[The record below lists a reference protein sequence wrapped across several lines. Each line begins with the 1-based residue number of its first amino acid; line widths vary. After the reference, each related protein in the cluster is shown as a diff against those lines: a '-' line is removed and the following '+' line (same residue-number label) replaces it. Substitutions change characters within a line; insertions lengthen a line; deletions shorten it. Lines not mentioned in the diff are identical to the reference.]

1 MTARRQENKGRR
13 FWLGRWGHGVA
24 ARSVAGAA
32 RGLGI
37 VGLLMLAGS
46 FIAMNAGPLH
56 AAFTERVV
64 SDRYTG
70 LAIGGYD
77 PVAYFTDAQAL
88 AGEPGFEAEQG
99 GAVWRFRN
107 ADNRRFFLARPD
119 VYAPQFGG
127 YDPVDLARGAIVAGR
142 PQLWLV
148 AGGRLYLFSRED
160 NRDAF
165 AASPARLAGEAASRW
180 PALSATL
187 ADY

>member
-1 MTARRQENKGRR
+1 
-13 FWLGRWGHGVA
+13 
-24 ARSVAGAA
+24 
-32 RGLGI
+32 
-37 VGLLMLAGS
+37 MLAGL
-46 FIAMNAGPLH
+46 FIAMNAAPLQ

-88 AGEPGFEAEQG
+88 PGDPAFEAEQG
-99 GAVWRFRN
+99 GAIWRFRN

-165 AASPARLAGEAASRW
+165 AASPARLAGEAAERW
-180 PALSATL
+180 PDLRATL

>member
-1 MTARRQENKGRR
+1 
-13 FWLGRWGHGVA
+13 
-24 ARSVAGAA
+24 
-32 RGLGI
+32 
-37 VGLLMLAGS
+37 MLAIL
-46 FIAMNAGPLH
+46 FIAMNIDRAA

-64 SDRYTG
+64 SDRHTG

-77 PVAYFTDAQAL
+77 PVAYFTDAKAL
-88 AGEPGFEAEQG
+88 PGSPGLEAAQG

-107 ADNRRFFLARPD
+107 ADNRKFFLARPEI
-119 VYAPQFGG
+119 YAPQFGG
-127 YDPVDLARGAIVAGR
+127 YDPVDLARGAIVAGQ

-148 AGGRLYLFSRED
+148 VGSRLYLFSRED

-165 AASPARLAGEAASRW
+165 AAKPGHFAGEAGNRW

>member
-13 FWLGRWGHGVA
+13 FWPGRQEQVMAAQSVEGVA
-24 ARSVAGAA
+24 R
-32 RGLGI
+32 RLGI
-37 VGLLMLAGS
+37 VGLLMLAAL

-64 SDRYTG
+64 SDWHTG

-77 PVAYFTDAQAL
+77 PVAYFTDAKAL
-88 AGEPGFEAEQG
+88 PGEPALEAEQG
-99 GAVWRFRN
+99 GAIWRFRN

-119 VYAPQFGG
+119 IYAPQFGG

-148 AGGRLYLFSRED
+148 SGGRLYLFSRED
-160 NRDAF
+160 NRNAF
-165 AASPARLAGEAASRW
+165 AAEPGRLAAEAADRW